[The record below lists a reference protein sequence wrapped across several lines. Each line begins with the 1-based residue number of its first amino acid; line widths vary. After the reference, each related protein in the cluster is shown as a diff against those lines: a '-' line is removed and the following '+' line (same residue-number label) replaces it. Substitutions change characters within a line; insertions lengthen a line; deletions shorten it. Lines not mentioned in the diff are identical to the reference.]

1 MKRFL
6 AFFLLSLLLVVLTG
20 CPKRP
25 LVPPVDKAR
34 LDAEEAIASA
44 SEAINRAREVGADV
58 TEAEGLL
65 EEAKGAFDEGDYATA
80 ISKAREA
87 EESANQARER
97 ALAKAREEEEKEWEV
112 VEEEK
117 VVEGAPKIYVV
128 GTWARDRDCLWN
140 IAKKPSIYGDPWKW
154 KRIYKAN
161 TDKIKD
167 PDLIYPGQR
176 LTIPKL

>member
-1 MKRFL
+1 MKKFL
-6 AFFLLSLLLVVLTG
+6 GPFLLSLLLVALTG

-25 LVPPVDKAR
+25 LVPPVDRDR
-34 LDAEEAIASA
+34 LDAENAIASA
-44 SEAINRAREVGADV
+44 SKAISAAQEVGADV

-65 EEAKGAFDEGDYATA
+65 EAAKSAFNVGDYATA

-87 EESANQARER
+87 EESANKAREL
-97 ALAKAREEEEKEWEV
+97 ALAKARKEEEAEREV
-112 VEEEK
+112 VEKEE
-117 VVEGAPKIYVV
+117 VVERAPKIYVV

-140 IAKKPSIYGDPWKW
+140 IAKKPHIYGDPWKW

-161 TDKIKD
+161 TDKIRD

-176 LTIPKL
+176 IVIP